1 MLELETDKD
10 GTRSKLDFSK
20 SGTEKVA
27 ALLRL
32 QVLLL
37 DEAWFGGVQGDL
49 M

>member
-1 MLELETDKD
+1 MLELETDRD

-20 SGTEKVA
+20 PGTEKVA

-37 DEAWFGGVQGDL
+37 NEVGLTVVYGR
-49 M
+49 